1 MKGIR
6 SHFSRWPEQKGAP
19 QTRGPRVWDQG
30 QEEEPEGQ
38 EATDVVK
45 VKVTPEI
52 AVEAKRDPEL
62 LWKTR
67 DRKNE
72 LLQQRY
78 LLLLSDY
85 L

>member
-1 MKGIR
+1 
-6 SHFSRWPEQKGAP
+6 
-19 QTRGPRVWDQG
+19 V
-30 QEEEPEGQ
+30 
-38 EATDVVK
+38 
-45 VKVTPEI
+45 
-52 AVEAKRDPEL
+52 VEAKREPEL

-67 DRKNE
+67 NRKNE